1 MVSEGP
7 SEGRSG
13 GRIRALQLVCGT
25 VLGFLA
31 DWFVF
36 TVSVFTVYAN
46 YGDSTGTVQ
55 DVLAFSGLLGPPI
68 VLGLLLVPRRTRY
81 WGTGFLMGVAIGA
94 MTGAGVCA
102 GFLGLNAL

>member
-1 MVSEGP
+1 MSEGTN
-7 SEGRSG
+7 E
-13 GRIRALQLVCGT
+13 GRIRALQLVGGA

-31 DWFVF
+31 DWFLF
-36 TVSVFTVYAN
+36 TVSLFAVYAN
-46 YGDSTGTVQ
+46 YGDSTGTAQ

-81 WGTGFLMGVAIGA
+81 WGTGFLMGVAIGT

-102 GFLGLNAL
+102 GFFGLNAL